1 MNTWRLGQRL
11 EFACG
16 SIPSERSLP
25 AGIYKLMA
33 LQTGQLFGN
42 YHIVRLIGEGGFGEV
57 YLAENPLIERRAAV
71 KVLHPALTLDT
82 GLVRRFLNEAR
93 AVGAIR
99 HPNIVEVYDA
109 GRTPEGAPY
118 ILMEFLEGKSL
129 QKRLAEVGKF
139 PLAQVIEIA
148 SQAGSALAAAHAAGI
163 VHRDLKP
170 ENIFLVPDASL
181 PGGERVKILD
191 FGIAKVSGHGN
202 VGKTSTQSGLVMGS
216 PTYMSPEQCKDSAD
230 VDLRADVYSFAVILY
245 EIMTGRPP
253 FEAPTGTELLL
264 MHLAEAPPSLL
275 ERAPS
280 VPAYMADAIMRALA
294 KEREERF
301 PDVPAFL
308 RALKGKMDNGL
319 RRPSPAESGEALRA
333 SRVSRVDRT
342 MGFGAST
349 TFSQANG
356 EVGEKSGS
364 QLGGARNVPRRWMVY
379 VAGGVAGAG
388 LALLL
393 LARFTD
399 DGRPQANPGAA
410 RPVGGVAPPLGSNAA
425 PMVPGGPD
433 GGVDA
438 GTRPAA
444 DSAPPS
450 TGKTARA
457 PTARTRPSTG
467 PRRASV
473 PVRSNQPPS
482 VPSNQED
489 VTGF

>member
-1 MNTWRLGQRL
+1 
-11 EFACG
+11 
-16 SIPSERSLP
+16 
-25 AGIYKLMA
+25 MA

-57 YLAENPLIERRAAV
+57 YLAENPLIDRRAAV

-129 QKRLAEVGKF
+129 KKRLSEVGKL
-139 PLAQVIEIA
+139 PVAQVVEIA
-148 SQAGSALAAAHAAGI
+148 SQAGSALTAAHDAGI

-170 ENIFLVPDASL
+170 ENIFLVPDASI

-191 FGIAKVSGHGN
+191 FGIAKVSDRGN
-202 VGKTSTQSGLVMGS
+202 AEGRPGTQSGLVMGS

-230 VDLRADVYSFAVILY
+230 VDLRADVYSFAIILY
-245 EIMTGRPP
+245 EILTGSPP

-264 MHLAEAPPSLL
+264 MHLAESPPPLL
-275 ERAPS
+275 ARAPH
-280 VPAYMADAIMRALA
+280 VPDYMANAIMRALA

-301 PDVPAFL
+301 ADVSAFL
-308 RALKGKMDNGL
+308 RALKGKMDSGL
-319 RRPSPAESGEALRA
+319 PRPSPAEPGEALRL

-342 MGFGAST
+342 MGFGVST

-356 EVGEKSGS
+356 EVGEKSAS
-364 QLGGARNVPRRWMVY
+364 QLGSARNISRRWRVY

-393 LARFTD
+393 LARTFHGGLT
-399 DGRPQANPGAA
+399 PQASGAA
-410 RPVGGVAPPLGSNAA
+410 AEPTGGTAPSQQPATGNVVPVFIEAGL
-425 PMVPGGPD
+425 D
-433 GGVDA
+433 GGA
-438 GTRPAA
+438 RPAA
-444 DSAPPS
+444 DVATSSVGSP
-450 TGKTARA
+450 ARS
-457 PTARTRPSTG
+457 PVARTGMPAFT
-467 PRRASV
+467 RRASAAAGS
-473 PVRSNQPPS
+473 RHKPP

>member
-1 MNTWRLGQRL
+1 
-11 EFACG
+11 
-16 SIPSERSLP
+16 
-25 AGIYKLMA
+25 MA

-71 KVLHPALTLDT
+71 KVLHPVLTMDT

-129 QKRLAEVGKF
+129 QKRLAEVGKL

-170 ENIFLVPDASL
+170 ENIFLVPDASI

-202 VGKTSTQSGLVMGS
+202 VAGKPSTQSGLVMGS
-216 PTYMSPEQCKDSAD
+216 PTYMSPEQCRDAAD

-245 EIMTGRPP
+245 EILTGSPP

-264 MHLAEAPPSLL
+264 MHLAESPPPLL
-275 ERAPS
+275 ERAPQ
-280 VPAYMADAIMRALA
+280 VPGYMGDAIMRALA
-294 KEREERF
+294 KEREDRF
-301 PDVPAFL
+301 ADVPAFL
-308 RALKGKMDNGL
+308 RALKGKMDSGIP
-319 RRPSPAESGEALRA
+319 RPSPADSGEALRP

-356 EVGEKSGS
+356 EVTERSPA
-364 QLGGARNVPRRWMVY
+364 QNARRWLVY
-379 VAGGVAGAG
+379 GVGGVAGLG

-393 LARFTD
+393 LTRT
-399 DGRPQANPGAA
+399 GQEA
-410 RPVGGVAPPLGSNAA
+410 RPTKVNGGKAQPIGGAVTPSGSPAA
-425 PMVPGGPD
+425 AAVVPVFPDAGID
-433 GGVDA
+433 GGE
-438 GTRPAA
+438 RPAA
-444 DSAPPS
+444 DAAPDSVHKPARSRVVRTRTPTAARRPPS
-450 TGKTARA
+450 PAR
-457 PTARTRPSTG
+457 SG
-467 PRRASV
+467 EG
-473 PVRSNQPPS
+473 PS
-482 VPSNQED
+482 VPPTQED

>member
-1 MNTWRLGQRL
+1 
-11 EFACG
+11 
-16 SIPSERSLP
+16 
-25 AGIYKLMA
+25 MA
-33 LQTGQLFGN
+33 LQAGQLFGN

-71 KVLHPALTLDT
+71 KVLHPVLTMDK
-82 GLVRRFLNEAR
+82 GLVGRFLNEAR

-129 QKRLAEVGKF
+129 QKRLAEVGKL

-170 ENIFLVPDASL
+170 ENIFLVPDASI

-191 FGIAKVSGHGN
+191 FGIAKVSGHN
-202 VGKTSTQSGLVMGS
+202 VAGKPSTQSGLVMGS
-216 PTYMSPEQCKDSAD
+216 PTYMSPEQCRDSAD
-230 VDLRADVYSFAVILY
+230 VDLRADVYSLAVILY
-245 EIMTGRPP
+245 EILTGRPP

-264 MHLAEAPPSLL
+264 MHLAESPPSLL

-280 VPAYMADAIMRALA
+280 VPGYMADAIMRALA
-294 KEREERF
+294 KEREQRF
-301 PDVPAFL
+301 PDVPAFV
-308 RALKGKMDNGL
+308 RALKGKMDSGIP
-319 RRPSPAESGEALRA
+319 RPSPAESGEALLRP

-356 EVGEKSGS
+356 EVGERSPS
-364 QLGGARNVPRRWMVY
+364 QLGNARNTSRRWLVY

-393 LARFTD
+393 LARAGH
-399 DGRPQANPGAA
+399 DGRQTQPSGSAAKPIGGAA
-410 RPVGGVAPPLGSNAA
+410 AA
-425 PMVPGGPD
+425 RQPASPSLD
-433 GGVDA
+433 GGVDT
-438 GTRPAA
+438 GPTPAA
-444 DSAPPS
+444 DAAPSSPRGPARSTVARSRKPS
-450 TGKTARA
+450 TGHRGA
-457 PTARTRPSTG
+457 PPTR
-467 PRRASV
+467 
-473 PVRSNQPPS
+473 NDQKPP
-482 VPSNQED
+482 PSNQED